1 MKKVGVM
8 LVILIMACA
17 MLAAAGVSETQSATE
32 GPATLRVWDIYP
44 EGTPFR
50 AVLDGAIARFNEK
63 YPQVTVEIVSY
74 GDMSNY
80 KTKFATMMA
89 AGGRDADV
97 FQTWGGGQLAAYAG
111 KGLVHDLTP
120 SMGVDGWKERF
131 SPAALSFVSSNEKI
145 WGVPVELANVMFYYN
160 KEIFAKYNLAVPTT
174 FTELLD
180 VCTVLKNNQVIP
192 IVLSLNKAEWV
203 GDMFYQYLVTRVGGL
218 EPFKKAI
225 AREPGG
231 TFEDPV
237 FVEAA
242 KLLRK
247 MVDHGC
253 FQEGFLGTEYASMR
267 QVFTQEK
274 AAMLLMGSWLPGQI
288 ASEAPQMYD
297 KVDYFRFPLVE
308 GGKGSITEVV
318 GGTNAAFAISGAT
331 KYPKYAEEL
340 CREFS
345 SEATANDV
353 LSLAKRLPA
362 AKFDMDS
369 VTIDDLTRSVI
380 EELDT
385 ATGIQLYYD
394 QSSTPSL
401 AQTHL
406 SGIAAL
412 YAGLTTPEK
421 LATEWEAAAKKELQ

>member
-180 VCTVLKNNQVIP
+180 VCTVLKNNRKYSG
-192 IVLSLNKAEWV
+192 VLSTKSGLLQAE
-203 GDMFYQYLVTRVGGL
+203 
-218 EPFKKAI
+218 
-225 AREPGG
+225 
-231 TFEDPV
+231 
-237 FVEAA
+237 
-242 KLLRK
+242 
-247 MVDHGC
+247 
-253 FQEGFLGTEYASMR
+253 
-267 QVFTQEK
+267 
-274 AAMLLMGSWLPGQI
+274 
-288 ASEAPQMYD
+288 
-297 KVDYFRFPLVE
+297 
-308 GGKGSITEVV
+308 
-318 GGTNAAFAISGAT
+318 
-331 KYPKYAEEL
+331 
-340 CREFS
+340 
-345 SEATANDV
+345 
-353 LSLAKRLPA
+353 LA
-362 AKFDMDS
+362 
-369 VTIDDLTRSVI
+369 
-380 EELDT
+380 
-385 ATGIQLYYD
+385 
-394 QSSTPSL
+394 
-401 AQTHL
+401 
-406 SGIAAL
+406 
-412 YAGLTTPEK
+412 
-421 LATEWEAAAKKELQ
+421 